1 MIALETQA
9 PEEGAYSIALT
20 FKDESGT
27 ALIPTTLT
35 WTLTDEEGT
44 VINSRSA
51 VSLTPAATTNVVM
64 YGADLSVT
72 DTKKRRRIVT
82 INGTYTSTYG
92 TGLPLTEEIRFS
104 IRDMLKVT

>member
-20 FKDESGT
+20 FKDEAGT

-35 WTLTDEEGT
+35 WTLTDEAGT
-44 VINSRSA
+44 VINSRTA
-51 VSLTPAATTNVVM
+51 VSLTPAATTKVVM
-64 YGADLSVT
+64 SGNDLTVT

-82 INGTYTSTYG
+82 LNGTYTSTYG
-92 TGLPLTEEIRFS
+92 TGLPLTEEIRFT
-104 IRDMLKVT
+104 IRDMKKVT